1 MSVES
6 VMKHR
11 IPSDGELIA
20 EAINRQTTA
29 LEIQLSE
36 LNDEITDIKEH
47 VGMISIHLIEIKN
60 SI

>member
-1 MSVES
+1 M
-6 VMKHR
+6 HQ
-11 IPSDGELIA
+11 SDAEQLIA
-20 EAINRQTTA
+20 AITQLTTA

-36 LNDEITDIKEH
+36 LNEELTDIKEH